1 MQAFCKFFVSFRVM
15 ILYGAT
21 PPYFTRLAFNR
32 RFLNAVFTC
41 TIL

>member
-21 PPYFTRLAFNR
+21 PPILLALR
-32 RFLNAVFTC
+32 SIVVF
-41 TIL
+41 